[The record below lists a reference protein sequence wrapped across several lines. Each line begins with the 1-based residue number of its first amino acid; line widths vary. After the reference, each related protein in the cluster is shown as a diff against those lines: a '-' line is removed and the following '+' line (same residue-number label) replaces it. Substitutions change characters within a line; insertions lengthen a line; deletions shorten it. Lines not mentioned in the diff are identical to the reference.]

1 MTILE
6 NKARKQHNTMAVLP
20 QSIATN
26 QPTNQNKTK

>member
-6 NKARKQHNTMAVLP
+6 NKARKQGNTMAVLP

-26 QPTNQNKTK
+26 QPTKTK